1 MLNACGFNLPVLKL
15 IHDYLPQRKQRMRIR
30 SFYSDNSIWRW
41 HLELL
46 RKSILGSLLFNFF
59 LADFVLS
66 QETKTASYANHDT
79 PYVSAENIDKLIS
92 SLEEES
98 KTLFKRLADNR
109 LKANSDECH
118 LPVSGTQKAN
128 VKIEHFC
135 IDNSERDKS

>member
-1 MLNACGFNLPVLKL
+1 MAFRVTKEIN
-15 IHDYLPQRKQRMRIR
+15 IR
-30 SFYSDNSIWRW
+30 FASIQ
-41 HLELL
+41 
-46 RKSILGSLLFNFF
+46 LLFSRFF
-59 LADFVLS
+59 LS

-109 LKANSDECH
+109 LKAKSDECH
-118 LPVSGTQKAN
+118 LPVSGTQKSN
-128 VKIEHFC
+128 VKTEHFC